1 VQLTKHTDFGLRA
14 LLYLA
19 LNPGHRT
26 SVTEIAR
33 VFGVPK
39 SHLTKVATRLAAAG
53 IVRTYRGKGGGIALA
68 MPPAEIRIGAVVREL
83 EGQRQMIDCERPKC
97 PAMRACRL
105 RDIMREAQTACL
117 GAMDNYALSD
127 VIDDRRAQL
136 ESLLAQPIETKTRE
150 SEG

>member
-1 VQLTKHTDFGLRA
+1 MQLTKHTDFGLRA

-117 GAMDNYALSD
+117 STMDNYTLSD
-127 VIDDRRAQL
+127 VVDDRRSQL
-136 ESLLAQPIETKTRE
+136 DSLLAPRAKTRTRKTE
-150 SEG
+150 